1 MTRWP
6 VRSLALLAGLGILL
20 AASPALAQVQTL
32 DTWRNVISATPFVN
46 NNTGAPATIA
56 NQSVSAGSNRL
67 LAVAVVME
75 LSGPNTLTSLTA
87 SFGGVAMTSIAT
99 SGGISRQE
107 HAALFLLVDSQ
118 IPGGPNTL
126 SVAFNVSGG
135 GGGTTVTGLHV
146 HWGSYAG
153 VDQAAPVNDSA
164 SANAAAASVAFGS
177 QVDYLTDGQVVYA
190 AGNGGTPAN
199 VTPPP
204 PGPPAFTQ
212 RVATTSSN
220 HSSFVADTNPLP
232 AGGFYVAATN
242 VAFGGTTSAW
252 SAVAVAALRPAPSS
266 ADLSVT
272 KTGPASAFRG
282 DPITYVATFAN
293 AGPSSVTG
301 ATIADAFPAVLL
313 SPAWT
318 CVAAGGA
325 TCPAPG
331 ASGSITV
338 DLPSG
343 GSLTFTVTATISPTF
358 TGNLVNTATI
368 TAPAGTTDPVPGNN
382 SASVT
387 TVVVA
392 QTQVADVS
400 VTKTGPAGPLAVGAN
415 ATWTITVGNNGPATA
430 QNVLLSDPLPA
441 GTTWVSTTTSVGT
454 CSGTATVSC
463 SFGPLASGATATVT
477 IVATINAL
485 GTKSNTAT
493 VSNPNGSDYD
503 PNPANDLSTWLTTV
517 SGAAACGTPGGPGPG
532 GTLSG
537 VVNTYYP
544 ATASVPPARR
554 TRASPS
560 ARRGGPRRRS
570 RAATCCSSSRCRT
583 PPSTRRTPPTTVVAT
598 ARAPAPSW

>member
-1 MTRWP
+1 M
-6 VRSLALLAGLGILL
+6 
-20 AASPALAQVQTL
+20 
-32 DTWRNVISATPFVN
+32 
-46 NNTGAPATIA
+46 
-56 NQSVSAGSNRL
+56 
-67 LAVAVVME
+67 
-75 LSGPNTLTSLTA
+75 
-87 SFGGVAMTSIAT
+87 
-99 SGGISRQE
+99 
-107 HAALFLLVDSQ
+107 
-118 IPGGPNTL
+118 
-126 SVAFNVSGG
+126 
-135 GGGTTVTGLHV
+135 
-146 HWGSYAG
+146 
-153 VDQAAPVNDSA
+153 
-164 SANAAAASVAFGS
+164 
-177 QVDYLTDGQVVYA
+177 
-190 AGNGGTPAN
+190 
-199 VTPPP
+199 
-204 PGPPAFTQ
+204 
-212 RVATTSSN
+212 
-220 HSSFVADTNPLP
+220 
-232 AGGFYVAATN
+232 
-242 VAFGGTTSAW
+242 
-252 SAVAVAALRPAPSS
+252 AALRPAPSS

-282 DPITYVATFAN
+282 DPITYVVTFAN
-293 AGPSSVTG
+293 AGPSSVAG

-325 TCPAPG
+325 TCPAAG

-503 PNPANDLSTWLTTV
+503 PNPTNNSSTWLTTV
-517 SGAAACGTPGGPGPG
+517 SGTPTCGTPGGPGPG

-537 VVNTYYP
+537 VINTYYP
-544 ATASVPPARR
+544 ATASVAAGQANTCIPVGAARGAAATLTSGDLLLVIQMQDATINSTNTNNYGGGNGTGAGALVVNAGRYEYVIARDVIGGGGCAAEPDPGHGHRRERGPPQRLHELERDDGDRARR
-554 TRASPS
+554 ATRSCACRST
-560 ARRGGPRRRS
+560 RRRRS
-570 RAATCCSSSRCRT
+570 RGVTALPWTTDNCNPAGCTTNGLGWGGIVALDVSGTLTINGGVAANVDGLGLPGGGRPPAHRRRRERTRTTGRSRRSTPTGARARATPGRRSGSTTRRARRGPAART
-583 PPSTRRTPPTTVVAT
+583 PS
-598 ARAPAPSW
+598 